1 MARRTLLAL
10 SMVLLVPA
18 ALVAQ
23 RPGIGGF
30 GKGRIP
36 GSLAKEPGI
45 VVPVQVNAVN
55 LLIQHRQ
62 EVTLTDSQFVRVIAM
77 KRALDSTNAPVM
89 RKLDS
94 IARLFRGGTPL
105 FSDPS
110 PARRDSLVEARAM
123 VREWTAAVRENN
135 ESARDRAYQMLSEM
149 QRSKAQTIEAAA
161 QKAIADDDK
170 KRHPER

>member
-10 SMVLLVPA
+10 SMVLFVPA

-23 RPGIGGF
+23 RPGMGGF
-30 GKGRIP
+30 GRGRIP

-45 VVPVQVNAVN
+45 VIPTQVNAVN

-62 EVTLTDSQFVRVIAM
+62 EVALSDSQFVRVIAI

-94 IARLFRGGTPL
+94 VARLFRGGTPL

-110 PARRDSLVEARAM
+110 VARRDSLAEARAM
-123 VREWTAAVRENN
+123 VREWPAIVRETN
-135 ESARDRAYQMLSEM
+135 ESARDRAYQMLGET
-149 QRSKAQTIEAAA
+149 QRSKAETIEAAA
-161 QKAIADDDK
+161 EKAIADDEAK
-170 KRHPER
+170 KKPR